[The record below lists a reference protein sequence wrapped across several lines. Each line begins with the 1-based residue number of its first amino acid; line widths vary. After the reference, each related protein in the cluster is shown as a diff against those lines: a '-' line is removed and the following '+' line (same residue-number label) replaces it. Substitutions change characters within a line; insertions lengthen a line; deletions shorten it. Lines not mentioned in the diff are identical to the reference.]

1 MTIHWDRPLP
11 GDAMPAAL
19 PNDLSVKL
27 VPLPRKPGA
36 FEGLL
41 YGPAVNDDYRLIART
56 PCIPI

>member
-1 MTIHWDRPLP
+1 
-11 GDAMPAAL
+11 MPAAL